1 MKTGKLIGIILS
13 VIVVLLIAYVL
24 FSGESAN
31 VSNEQISQPQETSQ
45 NQITQND
52 SNYQTN
58 EDLEKIKEL
67 RDALDTP
74 DIGASKLYIKSC
86 APCHGKD
93 GNGIIAPK
101 IGGQSKDEILAK
113 LKDYKENKVENTLM
127 KGLFENISDENLT
140 ILADEISKF

>member
-31 VSNEQISQPQETSQ
+31 VPNEQILQPQETSQ

-58 EDLEKIKEL
+58 EDLEKIKAL
-67 RDALDTP
+67 LHDAKVRINKGKIKKS
-74 DIGASKLYIKSC
+74 DIDLSI
-86 APCHGKD
+86 
-93 GNGIIAPK
+93 NI
-101 IGGQSKDEILAK
+101 EI
-113 LKDYKENKVENTLM
+113 ENQ
-127 KGLFENISDENLT
+127 
-140 ILADEISKF
+140 